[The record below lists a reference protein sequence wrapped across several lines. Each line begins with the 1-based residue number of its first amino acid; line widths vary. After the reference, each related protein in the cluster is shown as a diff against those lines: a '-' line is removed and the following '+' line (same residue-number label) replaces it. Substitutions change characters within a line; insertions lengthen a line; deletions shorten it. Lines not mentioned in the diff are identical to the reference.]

1 VAGQR
6 TIATHLDLSL
16 SRVQQLQAEGV
27 ITKRA
32 ELDVARVEYIR
43 HLRERAQ
50 LRHKATQDINEE
62 RARLVHHQANIESM
76 KEEEKVGSLIS
87 ADEVE
92 SSWTGMAMSMR
103 AKMLGVPKK
112 VASTA
117 LGVTDYTE
125 MEDLVDEYVKE
136 ALDELS
142 ADPKGD

>member
-62 RARLVHHQANIESM
+62 RARLIHHQANIESM
-76 KEEEKVGSLIS
+76 KEEEKVGNLIS

-103 AKMLGVPKK
+103 AKMLGIPKK

>member
-1 VAGQR
+1 MAGQR

-103 AKMLGVPKK
+103 AKMLGIPKK

>member
-1 VAGQR
+1 MAGQR

>member
-103 AKMLGVPKK
+103 AKMLGIPKK